1 MELSLQ
7 DLRSAEQVQV
17 DAFTR
22 VPFAGNPAAV
32 VFEHRDDEWMQNVAM
47 ENNYAET
54 SFLEAVPGAESAA
67 YKLRW

>member
-1 MELSLQ
+1 MKLDLQ
-7 DLRSAEQVQV
+7 EWRSAEQLVV
-17 DAFTR
+17 DAFTA

-32 VFEHRDDEWMQNVAM
+32 VFEHRADEWMQSVAM

-54 SFLEAVPGAESAA
+54 SFVSAVPGADAT

>member
-1 MELSLQ
+1 MLDLQ
-7 DLRSAEQVQV
+7 DLRSAEQLQV
-17 DAFTR
+17 DAFTQ

-32 VFEHRDDEWMQNVAM
+32 VFEHRDEEWMQNVAT

-54 SFLEAVPGAESAA
+54 SFLEAVPGELAT